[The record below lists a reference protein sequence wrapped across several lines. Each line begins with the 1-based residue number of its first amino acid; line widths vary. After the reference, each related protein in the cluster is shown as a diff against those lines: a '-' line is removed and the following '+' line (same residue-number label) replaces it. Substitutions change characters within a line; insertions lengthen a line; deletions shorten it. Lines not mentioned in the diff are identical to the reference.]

1 MTKSWQIFDGKMRNL
16 KQHLQLMDLAL
27 TQAKKVCD
35 SNKDKEKIIAE
46 ALTSKTKQY
55 LQLNIP
61 NEAKEINRVV
71 AFSRKKLNEQAF
83 IELYR
88 LFSDYLFNVI
98 RDLSHTAPNKLLQV
112 INTNNDRALSF
123 KELIELGNY
132 NAILEKMA
140 QKVYRILEN
149 QRSTPKLLEK
159 ILSVTN
165 IHLDDEIQKE
175 ALLYL
180 QIRHLIIH
188 NNSKADDDFKNQN
201 DSDTVMIK
209 SDSSIS
215 FTYSLTNKAITTVFK
230 LCKMLDDKLIEKGIV
245 AEVGK

>member
-35 SNKDKEKIIAE
+35 SKKAENGTIAA
-46 ALTSKTKQY
+46 ALTSNTRQY

-61 NEAKEINRVV
+61 NNANEINRVV
-71 AFSRKKLNEQAF
+71 AFSRKKLNEQAV

-88 LFSDYLFNVI
+88 LFSDYLFNTI
-98 RDLSHTAPNKLLQV
+98 RDLSHNTPNKLLEV
-112 INTNNDRALSF
+112 INAKDDRSLSY

-132 NAILEKMA
+132 DAILEKMA
-140 QKVYRILEN
+140 QKVYRALEN
-149 QRSTPKLLEK
+149 QRSTPKLLDK
-159 ILSVTN
+159 ILSITN
-165 IHLDDEIQKE
+165 IDINNEIKKE

-188 NNSKADDDFKNQN
+188 NNSKADDDFINLN
-201 DSDTVMIK
+201 DNDIVRIK
-209 SDSSIS
+209 ADKSIS
-215 FTYSLTNKAITTVFK
+215 FTYALTNKAITTVFK

-245 AEVGK
+245 TEVGK

>member
-35 SNKDKEKIIAE
+35 SKKIENGTIAT
-46 ALTSKTKQY
+46 ALTSNARQY

-61 NEAKEINRVV
+61 NDAKGINRVV

-88 LFSDYLFNVI
+88 LFSDYLFNTI
-98 RDLSHTAPNKLLQV
+98 RDLSHTAPNKLLQ
-112 INTNNDRALSF
+112 IISTNNDRALSF

-140 QKVYRILEN
+140 QKVYRTLEN
-149 QRSTPKLLEK
+149 QRSTPKLLDK
-159 ILSVTN
+159 ILSITD
-165 IHLDDEIQKE
+165 IHIDNEIKEE

-180 QIRHLIIH
+180 QVRHLIIH
-188 NNSKADDDFKNQN
+188 NNSKADDDFVNQN
-201 DSDTVMIK
+201 GNNIVKIK
-209 SDSSIS
+209 ADRSIP
-215 FTYSLTNKAITTVFK
+215 FTYLLTNKAITTVFR
-230 LCKMLDDKLIEKGIV
+230 LCKILDDKLIEKGIV
-245 AEVGK
+245 TEVGK

>member
-35 SNKDKEKIIAE
+35 SNKNKDKKIADV
-46 ALTSKTKQY
+46 LTTNAHQY

-61 NEAKEINRVV
+61 NEAKEISRVI

-88 LFSDYLFNVI
+88 LFSDYLLNTI
-98 RDLSHTAPNKLLQV
+98 RDLSHLAPNKLLEV
-112 INTNNDRALSF
+112 INTKNDRTLSF

-132 NAILEKMA
+132 DAILEKMA
-140 QKVYRILEN
+140 QKVYRTLEN
-149 QRSTPKLLEK
+149 QRSTPKLLDK
-159 ILSVTN
+159 ILSITD
-165 IHLDDEIQKE
+165 IHIDNEIKEE

-180 QIRHLIIH
+180 QVRHLIIH
-188 NNSKADDDFKNQN
+188 NNSKADDDFVSQN
-201 DSDTVMIK
+201 GNEIVKIK
-209 SDSSIS
+209 ADRSIS
-215 FTYSLTNKAITTVFK
+215 FTYLLTNKAITTVFR

-245 AEVGK
+245 IEVGK

>member
-27 TQAKKVCD
+27 THAKRVCD
-35 SNKDKEKIIAE
+35 SNKEKKETIAK
-46 ALTSKTKQY
+46 ALTRNPNMH

-61 NEAKEINRVV
+61 NNSKEINRVI

-88 LFSDYLFNVI
+88 FFSDYLQNII
-98 RDLSHTAPNKLLQV
+98 RELSHTTPNKLLEV
-112 INTNNDRALSF
+112 INTNKEDRALSF

-132 NAILEKMA
+132 NAIMEKMA
-140 QKVYRILEN
+140 HKVYRTLEN
-149 QRSTPKLLEK
+149 QRNTPKLLDK
-159 ILSVTN
+159 ILSIGN
-165 IHLDDEIQKE
+165 IQIEDQIKKE

-188 NNSKADDDFKNQN
+188 NNSKADDDFVNQN
-201 DSDTVMIK
+201 VNSVVKINSDR
-209 SDSSIS
+209 SIP
-215 FTYSLTNKAITTVFK
+215 FTYSLANKAITTVFK
-230 LCKMLDDKLIEKGIV
+230 LCKMVDDKLIEQGIINPI
-245 AEVGK
+245 